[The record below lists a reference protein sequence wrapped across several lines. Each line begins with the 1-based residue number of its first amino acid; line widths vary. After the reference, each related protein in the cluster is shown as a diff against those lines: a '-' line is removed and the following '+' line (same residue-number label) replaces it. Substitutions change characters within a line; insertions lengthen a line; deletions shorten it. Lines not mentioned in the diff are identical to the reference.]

1 MLDGARAAEAPRE
14 PQLAAHTLRSNI
26 SQLERRMIAG
36 ALERSGWN
44 RARAARELG
53 LSYPTLLSKIRL
65 LGIGRQGAA
74 D

>member
-1 MLDGARAAEAPRE
+1 MLDANSRAAEPRGATVDA
-14 PQLAAHTLRSNI
+14 QSLRSNI
-26 SQLERRMIAG
+26 SQLERRMIAD
-36 ALERSGWN
+36 ALQRHGWN

-65 LGIGRQGAA
+65 LAIERHEAT